1 MCLGGGG
8 NKAAAVDP
16 GDFDAWYDAKS
27 GRYKNDNSKAS
38 VKPQWQKLKNEFDA
52 SEPQEAEETIED
64 IQEEQEAEIEE
75 AEKTEAVK
83 VEEVKEKVMEEKAET
98 FTAPVSTLPKDTIQR
113 KRQLELS
120 QDIEAP
126 APITRKSVADIEA
139 PADSTAPKK
148 IVDNAEPPK
157 EISALNET
165 MVKMVSK
172 VSDKAAEEDDIKYYA
187 DPDSYLKPSKRKQ
200 KQMDLISGLSRR
212 RSKAKGRRSLITGKS
227 GGGIGYYNKYFT

>member
-27 GRYKNDNSKAS
+27 GRFKEDNSKAS

-52 SEPQEAEETIED
+52 SKPQEAEETIED

-98 FTAPVSTLPKDTIQR
+98 FTAPVSTLDKDTIQR

-126 APITRKSVADIEA
+126 APITRKSVADIE
-139 PADSTAPKK
+139 
-148 IVDNAEPPK
+148 PPK

-172 VSDKAAEEDDIKYYA
+172 VSDKAPEEDNIKYYA
-187 DPDSYLKPSKRKQ
+187 DPDSYLKPSNRKQ

>member
-126 APITRKSVADIEA
+126 LTGDALAGSMTSLIGGMGTDKTGTFKGPPAKAP
-139 PADSTAPKK
+139 
-148 IVDNAEPPK
+148 
-157 EISALNET
+157 
-165 MVKMVSK
+165 
-172 VSDKAAEEDDIKYYA
+172 
-187 DPDSYLKPSKRKQ
+187 KRKQ